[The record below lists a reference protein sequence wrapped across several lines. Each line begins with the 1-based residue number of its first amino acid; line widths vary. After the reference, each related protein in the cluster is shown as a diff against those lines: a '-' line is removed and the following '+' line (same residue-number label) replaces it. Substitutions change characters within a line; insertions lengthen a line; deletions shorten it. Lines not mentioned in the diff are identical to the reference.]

1 MQREPP
7 EDSGKGGGDWMKDR
21 WRKGE
26 RGKGSDKV
34 RQSERE
40 GIRQRWMQRGH
51 RGEEM
56 L

>member
-1 MQREPP
+1 MRQREPP
-7 EDSGKGGGDWMKDR
+7 EDSGWGGDWMKEMEEKR
-21 WRKGE
+21 E
-26 RGKGSDKV
+26 RKGSDKV

-51 RGEEM
+51 RGEAM